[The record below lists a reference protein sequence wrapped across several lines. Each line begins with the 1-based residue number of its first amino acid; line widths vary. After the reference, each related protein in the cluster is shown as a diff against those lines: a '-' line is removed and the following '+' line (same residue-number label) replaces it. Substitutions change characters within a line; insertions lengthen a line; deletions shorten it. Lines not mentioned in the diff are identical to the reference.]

1 MIESKRLNSLG
12 IFRTAA
18 ERVLREVVEQRIVP
32 RIWEHDHT
40 VWKPDPKEIGNRLG
54 WLDISERMKTAIP
67 EIHRFAEE
75 VRKDGIT
82 HVLLLGMGGSSL
94 APEVFSKVFG
104 VRTGYPDLSVLD
116 STDPGAVLE
125 YSRRLKPEHTL
136 YVVSTKSGGTVE
148 TLSFMKYFYNQAAE
162 ALGKAGAGNH
172 FIAITDPGSSLEAL
186 AGELG
191 FRKIFLNDPNIG
203 GRFSALSYFGLV
215 PAGLIGLNLA
225 ELLDRAEEMR
235 CRCGGCRPV
244 ESKENPAAELG
255 AILGELALQGRDKLT
270 LILPPAISG
279 FGAWLEQLIAEST
292 GKDGKGILPVVG
304 EELLTPGKYA
314 RDRLFLYLR
323 LEEDSRFDEQVKLL
337 QEAGHPVL
345 RIDLKDRYDLG
356 GEFFRWEFA
365 TAVAGWRLEI
375 NPFDQPNV
383 ESAKVLAREMVSAYR
398 KEGKLPK
405 EKPAFQEDDMLLFGD
420 FTASRLWE
428 ALREFFSGAN
438 PGEAEGK
445 GRSYLAIQAYLKP
458 DSATDEQLHK
468 LRTHI
473 QEKYRLATTVG
484 YGPRFLHSTG
494 QLHKGDAGYGLFI
507 QICADMPEDA
517 PIPDR
522 PGSPDSSIT
531 FGVLKTAQML
541 GDRHALQDQGRRVI
555 AIQFHGAIDKGIQK
569 LIDIIG

>member
-1 MIESKRLNSLG
+1 MIESKLLSSLG
-12 IFRTAA
+12 IFRTSA
-18 ERVLREVVEQRIVP
+18 EQAVREMTEQRIVP

-67 EIHRFAEE
+67 EIQRFADE

-94 APEVFSKVFG
+94 APEVFRKVFG
-104 VRTGYPDLSVLD
+104 VSAGYPDLSVLD
-116 STDPGAVLE
+116 STDPGVVLE

-162 ALGKAGAGNH
+162 ALGKAEAGNH
-172 FIAITDPGSSLEAL
+172 FVAITDPGSGLEAL
-186 AGELG
+186 AKELS

-215 PAGLIGLNLA
+215 PAGLIGLSL
-225 ELLDRAEEMR
+225 EKLLDRANALR
-235 CRCGGCRPV
+235 CQCGGCGHP
-244 ESKENPAAELG
+244 ESEENTGAELG

-270 LILPPAISG
+270 LILSPAISP

-304 EELLTPGKYA
+304 EELLTPEKYA

-323 LEEDSRFDEQVKLL
+323 LADDGIFDKQLKSLR
-337 QEAGHPVL
+337 EAGHPVL
-345 RIDLKDRYDLG
+345 QIDLEDRYDLG

-365 TAVAGWRLEI
+365 TAVAGWRLGI

-383 ESAKVLAREMVSAYR
+383 ESAKVLAREMVSAYQ
-398 KEGKLPK
+398 KEGKLPD
-405 EKPAFQEDDMLLFGD
+405 EKPAFQEDDILLFGD
-420 FTASRLWE
+420 FTSSRLWE

-445 GRSYLAIQAYLKP
+445 GRSYVAIQAYLKP
-458 DSATDEQLHK
+458 DSATDEELHK

-494 QLHKGDAGYGLFI
+494 QLYKGDSGYGLFI
-507 QICADMPEDA
+507 QISADMPEDA

-541 GDRHALQDQGRRVI
+541 GDRRALQDQGRRVI
-555 AIQFHGAIDKGIQK
+555 AIQFHGSIDKGIQK
-569 LIDIIG
+569 LIDTIG